1 MKKILKAA
9 SVFVGT
15 FIFSSLAFAEG
26 GDSSGVMATAG
37 LVALGS
43 GLCMGIAAFG
53 AATGQGKAVSS
64 AVEGIARNPNAKDQ
78 VFIPLILGLVFME
91 FQALMGFIIAIFW
104 YMK

>member
-1 MKKILKAA
+1 MA
-9 SVFVGT
+9 S
-15 FIFSSLAFAEG
+15 
-26 GDSSGVMATAG
+26 AG
-37 LVALGS
+37 LFALGS

-53 AATGQGKAVSS
+53 AATGQGKAVAS